1 MVPLSARDSECVDIV
16 KTDTYSEQLS
26 SHGAAATSGAQSLAS
41 VDLELKLKH
50 MTVRALFDGHERR
63 GEGAGKHREYKF
75 SGEGCHRESR
85 IRGDWE

>member
-41 VDLELKLKH
+41 VDLKFPFS
-50 MTVRALFDGHERR
+50 VNQDS
-63 GEGAGKHREYKF
+63 EG
-75 SGEGCHRESR
+75 SV
-85 IRGDWE
+85 

>member
-41 VDLELKLKH
+41 LDLELKFFFPI
-50 MTVRALFDGHERR
+50 TQD
-63 GEGAGKHREYKF
+63 
-75 SGEGCHRESR
+75 SGGSV
-85 IRGDWE
+85 

>member
-41 VDLELKLKH
+41 LDLELKF
-50 MTVRALFDGHERR
+50 LFPVNQDS
-63 GEGAGKHREYKF
+63 EG
-75 SGEGCHRESR
+75 SV
-85 IRGDWE
+85 